1 MTLKNNVMLFAAV
14 DENSI
19 QSVQDILNPYAV
31 KKGKNGLATYV
42 FVFFKGIYIAREKL
56 MNVQNALVY

>member
-1 MTLKNNVMLFAAV
+1 MLFAAV
-14 DENSI
+14 DENFI

-31 KKGKNGLATYV
+31 KKGKNGIASYISYFI

-56 MNVQNALVY
+56 MNVLKALVY

>member
-1 MTLKNNVMLFAAV
+1 MLFAAV

-31 KKGKNGLATYV
+31 K
-42 FVFFKGIYIAREKL
+42 REK
-56 MNVQNALVY
+56 MV

>member
-1 MTLKNNVMLFAAV
+1 MLFAAV